1 MYQNEIKDL
10 ARLKTENMENIFHI
24 YQDENDLYFYNLLQT
39 IHFPQNLPD
48 SYFRPYSI
56 TYGDTWPYISFK
68 VYGEIKLWW
77 IITLANNII
86 NPVEPLVVGN
96 ILKIP
101 NIEVVSEILTQ
112 ITVTDE

>member
-10 ARLKTENMENIFHI
+10 ARLKTENMENIFNIH
-24 YQDENDLYFYNLLQT
+24 QDENSLYFYNLLQT

-48 SYFRPYSI
+48 SYFQPYNI
-56 TYGDTWPYISFK
+56 THGDTWPYISFK

-77 IITLANNII
+77 IITLANNVI
-86 NPVEPLVVGN
+86 NPVQPLVAGN

-101 NIEVVSEILTQ
+101 NVEVVSEILTQ
-112 ITVTDE
+112 ITTTDE